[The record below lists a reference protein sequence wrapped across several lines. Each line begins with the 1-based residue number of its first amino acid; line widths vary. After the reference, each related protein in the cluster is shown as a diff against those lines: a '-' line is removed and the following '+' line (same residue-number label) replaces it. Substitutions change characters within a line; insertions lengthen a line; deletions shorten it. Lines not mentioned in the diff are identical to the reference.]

1 MAMSVSRNGSRPWT
15 LSWVHIV
22 LALAVGVGM
31 PLLWLGFAPPAPP
44 ATVAVAAAHAVAGQ
58 PHAEVAPSGKEL
70 AQEPAPAVP
79 SPAAAKADAK
89 AQVAGPQIP
98 RMRDPNGD
106 PSPDIADF
114 INQGEVPTMAEVISR
129 LHAAGVR
136 SGLGAFN
143 PPGTKAPLVGIAVAP
158 DFELPPGYV
167 RHHQFTDDGQ
177 RIEPILMFS
186 PDHPRV
192 TAMGQAAARPQ
203 DLVVPPA
210 LAPPGLPIRHIVVP
224 PAVEAGA
231 EPSPPNR

>member
-1 MAMSVSRNGSRPWT
+1 MSDSGNTSRAWT

-22 LALAVGVGM
+22 LALAVGAGM
-31 PLLWLGFAPPAPP
+31 PLLWLWFAPPAPR
-44 ATVAVAAAHAVAGQ
+44 ATVVVADAAVVGR
-58 PHAEVAPSGKEL
+58 PYAEMAPGGKEL
-70 AQEPAPAVP
+70 APGPAPAVVSS
-79 SPAAAKADAK
+79 SPVAKADAP
-89 AQVAGPQIP
+89 AQPPGPQIA
-98 RMRDPNGD
+98 RVRDPNGD
-106 PSPDIADF
+106 QSPDITDF

-143 PPGTKAPLVGIAVAP
+143 PPGTRPPLVGIAVAP

-192 TAMGQAAARPQ
+192 AAMGQAAARPQ

-224 PAVEAGA
+224 PAVEAGTT